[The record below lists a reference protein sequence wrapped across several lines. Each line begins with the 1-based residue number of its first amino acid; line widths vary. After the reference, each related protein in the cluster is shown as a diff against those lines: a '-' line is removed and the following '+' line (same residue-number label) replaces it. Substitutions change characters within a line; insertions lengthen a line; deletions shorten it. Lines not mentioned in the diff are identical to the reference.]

1 MVVEVNVDVVEAV
14 VDVGRTN
21 TVSTFVV
28 WLEVANLTNVD
39 IVEMAAVPPPVIV
52 FPAVV

>member
-28 WLEVANLTNVD
+28 RLEVANLTNVD
-39 IVEMAAVPPPVIV
+39 IVETAVPALVIV